1 MATRQLANW
10 ITAYMEYTRA
20 TESPEAY
27 HFWTAI
33 SVLGAATARQV
44 SLDFNYFTIYPNTYI
59 ILVGPS
65 GVRKSAA
72 AGIGM
77 QLAESAGI
85 KKFSDKITGAALIKD
100 LAECAVKRI
109 TGNVV
114 QLCSPM
120 LIYASELGVFMGPDA
135 YSSGVIADLTDLY
148 DCPRK
153 WEKKTISRGTEEII
167 GPYVSLFAASTP
179 TSLKACI
186 PPDAVG
192 QGFTSRILFIWAAN
206 RKQRV
211 PFPEFTAG
219 TKMLEVNLVKDL
231 QHISTLKGAFKFTA
245 PGFEV
250 YRNHYLSR
258 PDPEEEFEDERLR
271 GYASRKDIHLL
282 KLAMALSVA
291 DRDDLTISEK
301 EIDAAI
307 EAFRWLDE
315 GLTQVFAGQGSSAQ
329 SMDTIRIYEQVQKA
343 SRGGGKISFA
353 DLLKRNY
360 NFCGRDGLVAVLCTL
375 IDSHAVKEE
384 SKNIGGQLIRYY
396 RTTNDDFLKTTRA
409 NMPQKLKGTPDED

>member
-1 MATRQLANW
+1 
-10 ITAYMEYTRA
+10 MEYTRA
-20 TESPEAY
+20 TESPQAY
-27 HFWTAI
+27 HFWTAVT
-33 SVLGAATARQV
+33 VLGACTARQV
-44 SLDFNYFTIYPNTYI
+44 SLDFNYFTIFPNFYT

-77 QLAESAGI
+77 RLAESAGI

-100 LAECAVKRI
+100 LAECTVKRI

-135 YSSGVIADLTDLY
+135 YASGVVADLTDLY
-148 DCPRK
+148 DCPKK
-153 WEKKTISRGTEEII
+153 WEKKTISRGNEEII
-167 GPYVSLFAASTP
+167 GPYVSLFAATTP

-192 QGFTSRILFIWAAN
+192 QGFTSRILFIWADK

-211 PFPEFTAG
+211 PFPQFDLG

-231 QHISTLKGAFKFTA
+231 QHISTLKGTFQFTTK
-245 PGFEV
+245 GFET

-271 GYASRKDIHLL
+271 GYASRKDMHLL

-291 DRDDLTISEK
+291 DRDDLTIDAK

-315 GLTQVFAGQGSSAQ
+315 GLPAVFAGQGASAQ
-329 SMDTIRIYEQVQKA
+329 SMDMVRVYEQIQKA
-343 SRGGGKISFA
+343 SRRNGKISFG
-353 DLLKRNY
+353 DLMKKNY
-360 NFCGRDGLVAVLCTL
+360 NYMGRDALSAVLLML
-375 IDSHAVKEE
+375 IDSNAIKEE
-384 SKNIGGQLIRYY
+384 VKNLGGSYARYY
-396 RTTNDDFLKTTRA
+396 RITADDFLKTTRS
-409 NMPQKLKGTPDED
+409 NLPFKLPGENND